1 MMNHES
7 VDTSDK
13 SKENSEAVI
22 EELGGDDT
30 IEAHRN
36 KPVSKDA
43 AENLY
48 GSRAAAA

>member
-1 MMNHES
+1 MMTNES
-7 VDTSDK
+7 IDTSDK

-22 EELGGDDT
+22 EDLGGDDT
-30 IEAHRN
+30 IDAHRN

-48 GSRAAAA
+48 GSRAVAA